1 MHRAP
6 LPAFG
11 FFLTLLCSS
20 HAVHVIGTTGNT
32 TAPVDDPGF
41 ANVGVLNGAS
51 AIYLGNRWVLTASH
65 VGAGNVVLGSNTY
78 TVSGPVTQLTNEGT
92 SGMTA
97 NTDMVLFQINTD
109 PGLPALTISAGSPSA
124 GQSLVMIGNGA
135 NRNAARNYYSVA
147 QGPNPGDDIWTA
159 LGGPGPGLVPTFEGS
174 GGSAVRWGTNNV
186 EGVNI
191 NANAGFGTVR
201 SFNTLF
207 NDDPVLRP
215 NEAQGV
221 LGDSGSPVFRKN
233 GATWEL
239 LGLTHAVGSVSGYDN
254 IPGFP
259 ATSLP
264 GESTTFIADL
274 SFYRNQILSI
284 IPEPGS
290 AALAALAA
298 LGLLRRRRD

>member
-1 MHRAP
+1 MHRVT
-6 LPAFG
+6 LSAFG

-20 HAVHVIGTTGNT
+20 HAVHVMGTTGNT

-41 ANVGVLNGAS
+41 ANVGAVNGAS

-65 VGAGNVVLGSNTY
+65 VGAGSVVLGGNTY
-78 TVSGPVTQLTNEGT
+78 TVSGPVTQLTNMGT
-92 SGMTA
+92 PGMSA

-109 PGLPALTISAGSPSA
+109 PGLPALSIAAGSPAA

-135 NRNAARNYYSVA
+135 NRNASRSYYTVV
-147 QGPNPGDDIWTA
+147 QGPNPGDDVWTSA
-159 LGGPGPGLVPTFEGS
+159 GGPGPGVIPMFEGS
-174 GGSAVRWGTNNV
+174 GGSAIRWGTNNV
-186 EGVNI
+186 EAVNI
-191 NANAGFGTVR
+191 NASAGFGTVK
-201 SFNTLF
+201 SFFTFF
-207 NDDPVLRP
+207 NDDPIGRP
-215 NEAQGV
+215 DEAQGV
-221 LGDSGSPVFRKN
+221 LGDSGSAVFRKN

-239 LGLTHAVGSVSGYDN
+239 LGMTHAVSTASGYDN

-259 ATSLP
+259 STSLP
-264 GESTTFIADL
+264 GESTTYMADL

-290 AALAALAA
+290 AALAGIAV